1 MRRYLFSGCLL
12 FCCLAMALTVMAPSA
27 ASADSGKFSRTVTA
41 VDPVTLQGQGL
52 TITLWGVKPV
62 MSPAIELKA
71 LDLMDNLIDGS
82 PVTCQAVGGTSTN
95 VVARC
100 NSARGDD
107 LGLSLLNHG
116 FVVVDRRQN
125 VGAVPSYLEAQQAA
139 RHNAAGIW
147 KQVVKSDGM
156 SQGTRMFLGI
166 LPVAA
171 VLLMMFVVLF
181 RLRSLETQQK
191 EEFEQTR
198 SKETQLLAREKHV
211 LASTLEGELAGNKNR
226 IEAFLTIYRDMLA
239 NLKSTT
245 ETPKYKEAG
254 DIVQKHPA
262 LSKAVFEASVSKL
275 SLLDM
280 KLAARLS
287 KLYAAL
293 PMEQEYINIEPGVP
307 LESAVALV
315 EKVIRDAEIFV
326 QPLTDAIAA
335 LEGVMK
341 GSTTPPVAEKD

>member
-1 MRRYLFSGCLL
+1 
-12 FCCLAMALTVMAPSA
+12 MALTVMTPSA
-27 ASADSGKFSRTVTA
+27 AHADSSKFSRTVTA

-52 TITLWGVKPV
+52 TITLWGVRPV
-62 MSPAIELKA
+62 LSPAIELKA

-82 PVTCQAVGGTSTN
+82 PVSCQAVGGTSTH

-125 VGAVPSYLEAQQAA
+125 VDSVPSYLEAQQAA
-139 RHNAAGIW
+139 RHNAEGIW
-147 KQVVKSDGM
+147 KQVVKSDSGM
-156 SQGTRMFLGI
+156 SQGMRMLLSV

-171 VLLMMFVVLF
+171 VLLMMFIILF
-181 RLRSLETQQK
+181 RLKSLETQQK

-245 ETPKYKEAG
+245 ETPKYKQAG

-335 LEGVMK
+335 LEGVMT
-341 GSTTPPVAEKD
+341 SSRTEKS